1 MANHDSARQRGV
13 RRLTWNHRAY
23 GTANDPVH
31 KSHLNA
37 ITGEDYGCPKK
48 FWYDMQARAAAVSG
62 GELEEQATIS
72 GKAAAG
78 TAAHET
84 IARALSQPDMRAHLL
99 GGGRCSRERL
109 LGVFSEEYE
118 REVGGRK
125 VNWYGKDEGNE
136 REVLLE
142 RLIMIEGL
150 LNDLHKYVA
159 EVLLIEPGFVAKL
172 EDFWL
177 CGHVDLVYRPKHDA
191 GGTAHESTVAIC
203 DWKTGAQKPA
213 QIELDHG
220 WEAGVYSTAVKQGYF
235 FPREQIRVSTCQ
247 STANAPGGTVASIG
261 QHTVAH
267 PSRYIA
273 ERNVLEAALIEFAN
287 TCDALFSD
295 GAPRV
300 QVDVAPYDV
309 RVFGEFPSEV
319 YHVHMADYVPYKK
332 AGSKAIKRAEDMAW
346 LGYER
351 PEPKHKYVK
360 GDLRGPAWLPVKLA
374 EYDMPRLAARLRN
387 VVGSVRMGRFID
399 NVGEK
404 CTRCSYGSD
413 CLTAGYAP
421 RGDARKDLE
430 RSLRAAADAEAE
442 NDNATDDLS
451 TVD

>member
-1 MANHDSARQRGV
+1 M

-37 ITGEDYGCPKK
+37 ITGEDFGCPKK

-62 GELEEQATIS
+62 GELEEQASIS

-84 IARALSQPDMRAHLL
+84 IARALSNLDMRKHLL
-99 GGGRCSRERL
+99 SGGRCSRERL
-109 LGVFSEEYE
+109 DAVFAEEYE

-125 VNWYGKDEGNE
+125 VNWYGKDDGNE
-136 REVLLE
+136 LEVLAE
-142 RLIMIEGL
+142 RMVMIAGL

-177 CGHVDLVYRPKHDA
+177 CGHVDLVYRPKRA
-191 GGTAHESTVAIC
+191 PSTVAIC

-220 WEAGVYSTAVKQGYF
+220 WEAGVYSTAVKRGYF
-235 FPREQIRVSTCQ
+235 FPREQIRVSTF
-247 STANAPGGTVASIG
+247 PGGTLASIG
-261 QHTVAH
+261 TFTVGH

-287 TCDALFSD
+287 TCDSVLSE
-295 GAPRV
+295 GAQR
-300 QVDVAPYDV
+300 VDVAPYDV

-332 AGSKAIKRAEDMAW
+332 AGSKAIKRVEDMAW
-346 LGYER
+346 LGLER

-430 RSLRAAADAEAE
+430 RSLRAAAEAEAA